1 MKKLDVKE
9 LLLIAVLISFAIF
22 TQFLHDRKTRDL
34 QHALDTLASNEILRR
49 AGDSLRWEVRVATVT
64 DNMAAELKSKSDS
77 IGSLKDRTADL
88 ITSIESLEGRVA
100 TATEVNVN
108 LASALRT
115 DSVRI
120 FTTVEAV
127 VDSITAPYDDGLL
140 SGRIGY
146 HPPDQRFSLEYL
158 AQVRGSLITVELP
171 DGRWSVMAMAE
182 DTARVNF
189 SVPMVFVNLADPVQ
203 YCGVVTRGKWGLLG
217 YLAGALSLFP
227 G

>member
-1 MKKLDVKE
+1 MKNT
-9 LLLIAVLISFAIF
+9 LIAALIGFAIF
-22 TQFLHDRKTRDL
+22 TQFLHGRETRDL
-34 QHALDTLASNEILRR
+34 NHVLDTLASNEILRR

-64 DNMAAELKSKSDS
+64 DDVAAELRSKSDS
-77 IGSLKDRTADL
+77 IGSLEDRTADL

-127 VDSITAPYDDGLL
+127 VVDSITAPYDDGLL

-158 AQVRGSLITVELP
+158 AQVRGSLITAELP

-217 YLAGALSLFP
+217 YLAGALFSFP